1 MNLIALLIPSFENIL
16 HSALFFRGHG
26 GQNIF
31 ALSFRNSCGSSGKKF
46 FFFFLFLLWT
56 LLIMH
61 MSVMVV
67 SKHRIGLVEQSSTQK
82 IMCLK
87 TLFNFFTL
95 FSYIYFIFAPVP
107 YFKY

>member
-46 FFFFLFLLWT
+46 FFFSFSIVDTVNYAYVCYGCQQTQDWT
-56 LLIMH
+56 CRTILNTEDY
-61 MSVMVV
+61 V
-67 SKHRIGLVEQSSTQK
+67 
-82 IMCLK
+82 
-87 TLFNFFTL
+87 
-95 FSYIYFIFAPVP
+95 
-107 YFKY
+107 FKNSL